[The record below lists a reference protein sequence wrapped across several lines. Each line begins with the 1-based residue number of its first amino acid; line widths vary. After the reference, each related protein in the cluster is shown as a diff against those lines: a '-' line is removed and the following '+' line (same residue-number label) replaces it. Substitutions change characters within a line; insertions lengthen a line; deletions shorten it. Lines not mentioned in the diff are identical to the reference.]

1 MFEFFYRI
9 WILKSILLY
18 DYSRILRPVFN
29 FLDDVGYYIYRP
41 SGCYGTKWDK
51 STKTY
56 EAVLQLEII
65 KGKDI
70 PRTELISTF
79 SQYVHIRVSDKSD
92 YCNPVINT
100 DNEPKFRM
108 TSYFNQHLYSN
119 TIIEISLCNDGVY
132 RDKVVGRVTIP
143 LKELHDV
150 RTYHGWIPI
159 DDLEGNPAG
168 YLYLASKLRMSADG
182 EYKALKA
189 LADEA
194 LDKNKG
200 EQWARQNN
208 GRSKDRASLRT
219 VGLKSASNS
228 GIGMSARNRGKQRDS
243 GSQDQEEEH
252 GEQGGQEQVAVQSS
266 SGLQLNARGSE
277 SGVVQRANPGK
288 SRHSR
293 IHWPKHDKA
302 NSIRSAP
309 PPLPPTDVDSRN
321 APAKI
326 PSENHIV
333 DMDSPPP
340 PAAAS
345 T

>member
-1 MFEFFYRI
+1 
-9 WILKSILLY
+9 
-18 DYSRILRPVFN
+18 
-29 FLDDVGYYIYRP
+29 
-41 SGCYGTKWDK
+41 
-51 STKTY
+51 
-56 EAVLQLEII
+56 
-65 KGKDI
+65 
-70 PRTELISTF
+70 
-79 SQYVHIRVSDKSD
+79 
-92 YCNPVINT
+92 
-100 DNEPKFRM
+100 
-108 TSYFNQHLYSN
+108 
-119 TIIEISLCNDGVY
+119 
-132 RDKVVGRVTIP
+132 
-143 LKELHDV
+143 LHDV

-228 GIGMSARNRGKQRDS
+228 GIGMSARNRGRQRDS

-252 GEQGGQEQVAVQSS
+252 GEQGGQEQDAVQSS
-266 SGLQLNARGSE
+266 SGLQLNARGGG
-277 SGVVQRANPGK
+277 SGVVQRARPGK
-288 SRHSR
+288 GRHSR
-293 IHWPKHDKA
+293 MHWPKHDKA
-302 NSIRSAP
+302 DSIRSAP
-309 PPLPPTDVDSRN
+309 PPLPPTDADSPN

-326 PSENHIV
+326 PSESHIV
-333 DMDSPPP
+333 EMGSPPP

-345 T
+345 A